1 MNQSFLQGYDI
12 TRNDYVEA
20 NQMGTVHPDQEA
32 VLTHPLT
39 NFIGL
44 LQPGRRSSLKLFI
57 LIPFLVIFGV
67 FALFALDIP
76 TNYKLGAGLILLAAF
91 VVAIIYGAWRVFRIF
106 GNKPKKRELER
117 GEIRDATGQVVY
129 GRRGYEIKLPDRR
142 LELPFSGLGAL
153 SPGIEYR
160 FYYLPESNTVLSAEP
175 LSTMGMD
182 RAEES
187 LTEILAQAN
196 RFKLDALPQNRQG
209 RLAMSQIVHLIP
221 TLLIALLFVIIAS
234 VALYQILLPSISA
247 QTWGEMRPIVI
258 ISSFIFAGLG
268 LFAVYLLIK
277 SILDILTGRVLSTEG
292 QGHAFTRTSS
302 SDSDGSSSTNY
313 YYRIGEQR
321 FKVTRKAH
329 YALIEGLTYRAYY
342 TPYRKTLVNIE
353 ALESPSEG
361 NLTAGATWSHIQ
373 DGFELRRKQKR
384 G

>member
-12 TRNDYVEA
+12 TRSDYVEA

-32 VLTHPLT
+32 ALTHPLT

-91 VVAIIYGAWRVFRIF
+91 VVAIFYGIWRIFRIF
-106 GNKPKKRELER
+106 WNKPKKREFER
-117 GEIRDATGQVVY
+117 GEIRDATGEVVY

-142 LELPFSGLGAL
+142 LNLPFSGLGAL

-196 RFKLDALPQNRQG
+196 RFKLDALSQNRQG

-221 TLLIALLFVIIAS
+221 TLLIALLFVVVAS
-234 VALYQILLPSISA
+234 VALYQLLLPNISA
-247 QTWGEMRPIVI
+247 QPWREMRPII
-258 ISSFIFAGLG
+258 MISSVIFAGLG

-277 SILDILTGRVLSTEG
+277 SVLDILTGRVLSIEG
-292 QGHAFTRTSS
+292 QGHAFTRTSN
-302 SDSDGSSSTNY
+302 SDSDGSGSTNY

-321 FKVTRKAH
+321 FKVTRKAYH
-329 YALIEGLTYRAYY
+329 ALIEGLTYRAYY

-353 ALESPSEG
+353 ALEAPSEG
-361 NLTAGATWSHIQ
+361 NIIAGATWSQIK
-373 DGFELRRKQKR
+373 DGIVSRRK
-384 G
+384 